1 MWRIG
6 SRRLASTVA
15 KGSAPQGLNLA
26 GTWRLQ
32 SLVTSSASP
41 LEYGVKLDAS
51 IGTIRSLSTSPPPA
65 SPLDAFRDPVDR
77 QTRSAEKVGRSWSAK
92 ELRRKSYEDLH
103 KLWYVLYM
111 ERNML
116 LTERQLSRRR
126 QLLFPQPDRL
136 KKVQKSMGAIRLVLA
151 ERKKK
156 KIAEVHASKLEQA
169 LEDEGNEMEDFDV
182 DEESTEEETK

>member
-1 MWRIG
+1 
-6 SRRLASTVA
+6 
-15 KGSAPQGLNLA
+15 
-26 GTWRLQ
+26 
-32 SLVTSSASP
+32 
-41 LEYGVKLDAS
+41 
-51 IGTIRSLSTSPPPA
+51 
-65 SPLDAFRDPVDR
+65 
-77 QTRSAEKVGRSWSAK
+77 
-92 ELRRKSYEDLH
+92 
-103 KLWYVLYM
+103 M